1 MKDKPNL
8 LLKIS
13 QKNSIVKVLFVNFGL
28 YSLLTHFL
36 MLLYASSPERSP
48 HSSPGAPHPRVRRGE
63 REGSEGSVAPAARC
77 FTLKL
82 FLHSFSDSEASKR
95 FPRPVPHSHLLFS
108 SSWSLHPRP
117 WHWLYLHTMPGIPTL
132 EGKVHHSL
140 RTRPGFAGWHKTD
153 LEQKSLS
160 LYYRPLSSGKAIQ
173 GRASSLSP
181 TTCIKDPTSYVDLML
196 HPPSWLLPVTA

>member
-1 MKDKPNL
+1 MKDKLNL

-13 QKNSIVKVLFVNFGL
+13 QKNSIVKVILLTLDFIPYLLTFLCSFMPVARNV
-28 YSLLTHFL
+28 LLTHHL
-36 MLLYASSPERSP
+36 ELLIQEW
-48 HSSPGAPHPRVRRGE
+48 GGGE